1 MSLLKMN
8 IIGHLGQDAEVKEFS
23 GNYVINFSVA
33 HTSKRKGK
41 NNEEISTTT
50 WIRCSYWKDSQD
62 KTKVANY
69 LKKGTQVFVEGLPS
83 AVHFSTNNGEVVSR
97 LECRVYDLILLGSS
111 KNSNLPSSEEE
122 SSSNYESNS
131 EQRPEMKEENDDLPF

>member
-1 MSLLKMN
+1 M
-8 IIGHLGQDAEVKEFS
+8 
-23 GNYVINFSVA
+23 
-33 HTSKRKGK
+33 
-41 NNEEISTTT
+41 
-50 WIRCSYWKDSQD
+50 
-62 KTKVANY
+62 
-69 LKKGTQVFVEGLPS
+69 EGLPS

-97 LECRVYDLILLGSS
+97 LECRVYDRNLLGSS